1 MPSVVALGFMDTKGG
16 SIAGLLMATVLWGI
30 SFPLGKVLVGVVD
43 PIFVVILRFG
53 LGSAIVMSYL
63 ILKRKPIRKLFGS
76 RILWILGTTNGIGF
90 ALEFYGLTMTS
101 ASIASFLINVNVVFM
116 AIFSAILLKERIT
129 QKTLIGILFGL
140 AGVFLITT
148 GGDIAALTGSSAFGN
163 LIILA
168 AGIVW
173 AYSNI
178 YNKKAVTELNLTP
191 MEVTESMI
199 FISFLAVVPLTL
211 VTDTLFAIT
220 PFTVGSMI
228 YLTVFCTILGFYI
241 FYLALRRLTVVNAGL
256 VLLFEIV
263 VAVTA
268 SFIFLGETMPPL
280 GLMGGILIAVSIL
293 LASRV

>member
-43 PIFVVILRFG
+43 PVFVVILRFG
-53 LGSAIVMSYL
+53 LGSVIVLSYL
-63 ILKRKPIRKLFGS
+63 VLNRKPIRKLFGS
-76 RILWILGTTNGIGF
+76 RILWILGITNGIGF

-129 QKTLIGILFGL
+129 RRTTIGILLGL
-140 AGVFLITT
+140 VGVFLITT
-148 GGDIAALTGSSAFGN
+148 GGDIATITGSSALGN

-178 YNKKAVTELNLTP
+178 YNKKAVMELNLSP

-199 FISFLAVVPLTL
+199 FISFLAVVPLIL
-211 VTDTLFAIT
+211 ITDTLFVIT

-241 FYLALRRLTVVNAGL
+241 FYLALRKLSVVNAGL

-263 VAVTA
+263 VAVAT
-268 SFIFLGETMPPL
+268 SFIFLGETIPPL
-280 GLMGGILIAVSIL
+280 GLMGGILIAISIL
-293 LASRV
+293 LAS

>member
-1 MPSVVALGFMDTKGG
+1 MGFMDTKGG

-43 PIFVVILRFG
+43 PVFVVILRFG
-53 LGSAIVMSYL
+53 LGSVIVLSYL
-63 ILKRKPIRKLFGS
+63 VLNRKPIRKLFGS
-76 RILWILGTTNGIGF
+76 RILWILGITNGIGF

-129 QKTLIGILFGL
+129 RRTTIGILLGL
-140 AGVFLITT
+140 VGVFLITT
-148 GGDIAALTGSSAFGN
+148 GGDIATITGSSALGN

-178 YNKKAVTELNLTP
+178 YNKKAVMELSLSP

-199 FISFLAVVPLTL
+199 FISFLAVVPLIL
-211 VTDTLFAIT
+211 ITDTLFVIT

-241 FYLALRRLTVVNAGL
+241 FYLALRKLSVVNAGL

-263 VAVTA
+263 VAVAT
-268 SFIFLGETMPPL
+268 SFIFLGETIPPL
-280 GLMGGILIAVSIL
+280 GLMGGIFIAISIL
-293 LASRV
+293 LAS

>member
-1 MPSVVALGFMDTKGG
+1 
-16 SIAGLLMATVLWGI
+16 
-30 SFPLGKVLVGVVD
+30 
-43 PIFVVILRFG
+43 
-53 LGSAIVMSYL
+53 
-63 ILKRKPIRKLFGS
+63 
-76 RILWILGTTNGIGF
+76 
-90 ALEFYGLTMTS
+90 MTS

-129 QKTLIGILFGL
+129 RRTTIGILLGL
-140 AGVFLITT
+140 VGVFLITT
-148 GGDIAALTGSSAFGN
+148 GGDIATITGSSALGN

-178 YNKKAVTELNLTP
+178 YNKKAVMELNLSP

-199 FISFLAVVPLTL
+199 FISFLAVVPLIL
-211 VTDTLFAIT
+211 ITDTLFVIT

-241 FYLALRRLTVVNAGL
+241 FYLALRKLSVVNAGL

-263 VAVTA
+263 VAVTT
-268 SFIFLGETMPPL
+268 SFIFLGETIPPL
-280 GLMGGILIAVSIL
+280 GLMGGMLIAISIL
-293 LASRV
+293 LAS